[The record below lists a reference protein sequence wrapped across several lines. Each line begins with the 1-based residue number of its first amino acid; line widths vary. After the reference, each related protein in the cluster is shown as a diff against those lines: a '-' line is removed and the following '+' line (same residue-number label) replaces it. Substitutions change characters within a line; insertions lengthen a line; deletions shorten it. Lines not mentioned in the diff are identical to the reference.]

1 MVKKRI
7 MPKKKEKN
15 DTSPGKG
22 VPPKK
27 KNNYSKFMQKEIFM
41 KEEIKEEG
49 EEKKMKIISAQQMAK
64 RKEKG
69 MQRLQAFQ
77 NKKQSEEL
85 AMGMIARNEAL
96 DQLGLKVN
104 EEEIMSERA
113 AREQAETSW
122 RSPPPLSSGYPS
134 RSPSPESRVV
144 LQQEERRR
152 REEER
157 SRHVKES
164 PRLVAQIG
172 ADRAHELARAR
183 NATNHLRRRRAR
195 EILSVA
201 LRAPW
206 LESA

>member
-7 MPKKKEKN
+7 MPKKEEKN

-49 EEKKMKIISAQQMAK
+49 EEKKMKTISAQQMAK

-77 NKKQSEEL
+77 NKKRAEEL
-85 AMGMIARNEAL
+85 AMGMVARNEAL

-157 SRHVKES
+157 

-201 LRAPW
+201 LRAP
-206 LESA
+206 